1 MTAAGEEPTSRGSA
15 MKAKVKA
22 KVKAHHHFCF
32 LFNDMVL
39 LCDESPKN
47 AEHPFVF
54 VHAAAFDQATFDR
67 PDKKTIQV
75 KRSSPGSDVW
85 RVRTSTATLAD
96 DWMKAVHPSS
106 S

>member
-1 MTAAGEEPTSRGSA
+1 MHESILEDLEAMVLWHIGSYREGQLRGELYG
-15 MKAKVKA
+15 
-22 KVKAHHHFCF
+22 